1 MHPVLIMLA
10 AKALELGVFD
20 AWRKGKNKRLLRA
33 RRRTHAPRD
42 VTAETEV
49 VSAERGS
56 RKTGDAGTGA

>member
-33 RRRTHAPRD
+33 RRRTHTPRD

-49 VSAERGS
+49 VNAERGS
-56 RKTGDAGTGA
+56 RQDEENRTGV